1 MLGQSSISRKSS
13 ATSNNRI
20 FIYEVA
26 GLQQNAVTN
35 QCDHQIR
42 TSSNTFMQVPLDR
55 MNETMRRI
63 TNLGG
68 KIVSIH
74 PLDGAALSVKADTE
88 HKKAKKSQH

>member
-13 ATSNNRI
+13 STSDNRI
-20 FIYEVA
+20 FVYEVT

-42 TSSNTFMQVPLDR
+42 TSSSTFMQVPLDR
-55 MNETMRRI
+55 MNETMQRI
-63 TNLGG
+63 VRLGG

-74 PLDGAALSVKADTE
+74 PLNPSDA
-88 HKKAKKSQH
+88 

>member
-13 ATSNNRI
+13 SASDSRI

-35 QCDHQIR
+35 QQDHQIR
-42 TSSNTFMQVPLDR
+42 TSSNTFVQVPLDR
-55 MNETMRRI
+55 MNETMQRI
-63 TNLGG
+63 TKLGG

-74 PLDGAALSVKADTE
+74 PLDGGSPSAEADTE
-88 HKKAKKSQH
+88 HKKGKKSHN

>member
-1 MLGQSSISRKSS
+1 MLGQSSISRASS
-13 ATSNNRI
+13 ASTENQI

-63 TNLGG
+63 TRLGG
-68 KIVSIH
+68 KIVSIRS
-74 PLDGAALSVKADTE
+74 LAQGAAPSAQAHE
-88 HKKAKKSQH
+88 

>member
-13 ATSNNRI
+13 ATSDNRI
-20 FIYEVA
+20 FVYEVT
-26 GLQQNAVTN
+26 GLQQNEVTN

-55 MNETMRRI
+55 MNETMQRI
-63 TNLGG
+63 TKLGG

-74 PLDGAALSVKADTE
+74 PLDAITPSVESAP
-88 HKKAKKSQH
+88 KKGKKSHE

>member
-1 MLGQSSISRKSS
+1 
-13 ATSNNRI
+13 
-20 FIYEVA
+20 
-26 GLQQNAVTN
+26 
-35 QCDHQIR
+35 
-42 TSSNTFMQVPLDR
+42 MQVPLDR